1 MMVRGWRTG
10 EINEEA
16 EKERIHKK
24 LILRNVSERVKDSR
38 KRKSRESS
46 LLKRLVDISKERN
59 YSQKVERDG
68 EKM

>member
-1 MMVRGWRTG
+1 MVRGWRTG